1 MKNSLEISNP
11 NKSSLKIKEMKKAFF
26 ILAMAFAAVTVLSSC
41 SDKKVTKETFI
52 GKWELKSFQHQYVN
66 SDEWVEELS
75 ESDPVQTYIFSA
87 DGTYQD
93 IWYGVTE
100 TLNWDYDESTG
111 LLTFDHQV
119 WTVESYKNK
128 ELVLYS
134 DTWAQTFGQKH
145 RATLKR
151 VK

>member
-1 MKNSLEISNP
+1 
-11 NKSSLKIKEMKKAFF
+11 MKKAFF
-26 ILAMAFAAVTVLSSC
+26 ILAMVIAATTALTSC

-52 GKWELKSFQHQYVN
+52 GKWEQTSFQHRFAN

-75 ESDPVQTYIFSA
+75 ESDPVQTYIFSS

-93 IWYGVTE
+93 IWYGDTE
-100 TLNWDYDESTG
+100 TLNWNYDETTG
-111 LLTFDHQV
+111 KLTFDHEI

-128 ELVLYS
+128 ELVLFS
-134 DTWAQTFGQKH
+134 DTWVQSLGRYH
-145 RATLKR
+145 RMTLKR

>member
-1 MKNSLEISNP
+1 
-11 NKSSLKIKEMKKAFF
+11 MKKVII
-26 ILAMAFAAVTVLSSC
+26 ILAVSLATVTVLTSC
-41 SDKKVTKETFI
+41 SDKKVTKDTFV
-52 GKWELKSFQHQYVN
+52 GKWECTSFQHQAVN

-75 ESDPVQTYIFSA
+75 TDDPVQTYIFSA

-111 LLTFDHQV
+111 LLNFDHQV
-119 WTVESYKNK
+119 WTVESYKKK

-134 DTWAQTFGQKH
+134 DTWAQSFGQKH
-145 RATLKR
+145 RMTLKR

>member
-1 MKNSLEISNP
+1 VSAQLLENHP
-11 NKSSLKIKEMKKAFF
+11 LLKPKTMKKVII
-26 ILAMAFAAVTVLSSC
+26 ILAVALATVTVLTSC
-41 SDKKVTKETFI
+41 SDKKVTKDTFV
-52 GKWELKSFQHQYVN
+52 GKWECTSFQHQAVN

-75 ESDPVQTYIFSA
+75 ADDPVQTYIFSA

-111 LLTFDHQV
+111 LLNFDHQV
-119 WTVESYKNK
+119 WTVESYKKK

-134 DTWAQTFGQKH
+134 DTWAQSFGQKH
-145 RATLKR
+145 RMTLMR